1 MGLLVSLT
9 CYGIHSVQDYP
20 SGRKREGGRDSGREG
35 GIEEREVQVGLGKF
49 YQQDWSPPAGGLC
62 PAWLRS

>member
-1 MGLLVSLT
+1 M
-9 CYGIHSVQDYP
+9 QDYP

-35 GIEEREVQVGLGKF
+35 GIEEREVHGGLGKF